1 MVLFSFLILGTA
13 FVFLGRSY
21 VISEYRGNMVSNAEE
36 VSHAAQALVRSGELT
51 SWDLRM
57 VISTL
62 AQSTGNHIFITDT
75 DGTVVSCSC
84 RNIACEH
91 LGRTLTGS
99 AMTQLRSDG
108 KLNLITS
115 LGGFYSSAHYV
126 VAQPINIGSAARI
139 VGYVFVTTNSAT
151 IIDGWRTFV
160 WVFLAASA
168 AVMMIALLLSLVT
181 SKRMAQPL
189 DEMAVAAKKF
199 AHGDF
204 SARVTDDGR
213 TDEVG
218 ALISAFNTM
227 ADSLETSEE
236 RRNAFIANVSH
247 ELKTPMTTI
256 AGFADGILDGTI
268 PKDQEDKY
276 LVTIADET
284 RRLSRLVRSMLDMSR
299 VESTGEDLTRR
310 REFDISDRIVSTM
323 LSFEARANDKQLDVD
338 LQLPED
344 PMLVLGDPDAIT
356 QVCYNLLDNAI
367 KFARE
372 RCASRSGRRRARPTS
387 PCATTAR
394 PSPPTTCRSSLTA
407 FTSPT
412 AAAALTATAWDSGCI
427 WSRASST
434 RMGRTSPSRAATGRR
449 SSCSRSRSQSPR
461 PSPPPSPKTPAAGA
475 DARVHELFAEFIE
488 CSFSIHKQHKIV
500 CYHQIVPWE
509 GHQHVRQRSQTGVR
523 LV

>member
-1 MVLFSFLILGTA
+1 MKSIYFKNFAATAAMVLFSFLILGTA

-256 AGFADGILDGTI
+256 SGFAEGILDGTI
-268 PKDQEDKY
+268 PPERERDSLEII
-276 LVTIADET
+276 VSET
-284 RRLSRLVRSMLDMSR
+284 RRLSRLVRRMLDLSR
-299 VESTGEDLTRR
+299 LNALTENITAQEQFDLT
-310 REFDISDRIVSTM
+310 ETVSQVLVSLEGKITG
-323 LSFEARANDKQLDVD
+323 RDLDVD
-338 LQLPED
+338 VKMPDEPLK
-344 PMLVLGDPDAIT
+344 VWGDPDSVT
-356 QVCYNLLDNAI
+356 QVCYNLLDNAA
-367 KFARE
+367 KFAAKGTTITVQITKKDGKAYTSIRNLGATIPPDE
-372 RCASRSGRRRARPTS
+372 LSLLFDRFHKADYSRSMDREGVGLGLYIVKTILGNLKENITVTS
-387 PCATTAR
+387 EDGVTNFTF
-394 PSPPTTCRSSLTA
+394 TLTLA
-407 FTSPT
+407 
-412 AAAALTATAWDSGCI
+412 
-427 WSRASST
+427 
-434 RMGRTSPSRAATGRR
+434 
-449 SSCSRSRSQSPR
+449 
-461 PSPPPSPKTPAAGA
+461 
-475 DARVHELFAEFIE
+475 
-488 CSFSIHKQHKIV
+488 
-500 CYHQIVPWE
+500 
-509 GHQHVRQRSQTGVR
+509 
-523 LV
+523 

>member
-1 MVLFSFLILGTA
+1 MVMFSFLILGTA

-21 VISEYRGNMVSNAEE
+21 VISEYRDNMVSNAEE
-36 VSHAAQALVRSGELT
+36 VSHAAQALVRDGEL
-51 SWDLRM
+51 SNWDLRM

-75 DGTVVSCSC
+75 DGTIVSCSC

-91 LGRTLTGS
+91 LGRTVGS
-99 AMTQLRSDG
+99 AQLTQLRSDG
-108 KLNLITS
+108 KFNLITN
-115 LGGFYSSAHYV
+115 LGGFYASPHYV
-126 VAQPINIGSAARI
+126 VAQPITIGTDARVI
-139 VGYVFVTTNSAT
+139 GYVFVATNSAT

-227 ADSLETSEE
+227 ADSLETSEQ

-268 PKDQEDKY
+268 GMIATDHAPHSAEEKSRGLEKSLMGVVGLETAFPILYTKLVKTGVLSLEKLIELMHTNPRNRFCVGTPLEEGQPASLTVYDLDKEY
-276 LVTIADET
+276 TINPDDFLSMGRATPFAGEKVFGACRLTMYHGSIAWKDET
-284 RRLSRLVRSMLDMSR
+284 L
-299 VESTGEDLTRR
+299 
-310 REFDISDRIVSTM
+310 
-323 LSFEARANDKQLDVD
+323 
-338 LQLPED
+338 
-344 PMLVLGDPDAIT
+344 
-356 QVCYNLLDNAI
+356 
-367 KFARE
+367 
-372 RCASRSGRRRARPTS
+372 
-387 PCATTAR
+387 
-394 PSPPTTCRSSLTA
+394 
-407 FTSPT
+407 
-412 AAAALTATAWDSGCI
+412 
-427 WSRASST
+427 
-434 RMGRTSPSRAATGRR
+434 
-449 SSCSRSRSQSPR
+449 
-461 PSPPPSPKTPAAGA
+461 
-475 DARVHELFAEFIE
+475 
-488 CSFSIHKQHKIV
+488 
-500 CYHQIVPWE
+500 
-509 GHQHVRQRSQTGVR
+509 
-523 LV
+523 

>member
-1 MVLFSFLILGTA
+1 MVMFSFLILGTA

-21 VISEYRGNMVSNAEE
+21 VISEYRDNMVSNAEE
-36 VSHAAQALVRSGELT
+36 VSHAAQALVRDGELS

-75 DGTVVSCSC
+75 DGTIVSCSC

-91 LGRTLTGS
+91 LGRTVGAASLV
-99 AMTQLRSDG
+99 QLRSDG
-108 KLNLITS
+108 KLNLITN

-126 VAQPINIGSAARI
+126 VAQPITIGTAARV
-139 VGYVFVTTNSAT
+139 VGYVFVATNSAT

-227 ADSLETSEE
+227 ADSLETSEQ

-268 PKDQEDKY
+268 PPEKERESLQ
-276 LVTIADET
+276 VISSET
-284 RRLSRLVRSMLDMSR
+284 RRLSRLVRRMLELSR
-299 VESTGEDLTRR
+299 LQSSERVAAQEQFDAAEILLRVLVSLETKITEKDLEVETH
-310 REFDISDRIVSTM
+310 
-323 LSFEARANDKQLDVD
+323 
-338 LQLPED
+338 LPHG
-344 PMLVLGDPDAIT
+344 PVMVWGDPDAVT
-356 QVCYNLLDNAI
+356 QVCYNLLDNAV
-367 KFARE
+367 KFASPKGLLTLKITTKAGKAYIAIGNQGETIPPEQLTHIFDRFHK
-372 RCASRSGRRRARPTS
+372 ADSSRSTHKDGVGLGLYIVKTLLNTYKEDIFVTS
-387 PCATTAR
+387 ENG
-394 PSPPTTCRSSLTA
+394 
-407 FTSPT
+407 FT
-412 AAAALTATAWDSGCI
+412 
-427 WSRASST
+427 
-434 RMGRTSPSRAATGRR
+434 
-449 SSCSRSRSQSPR
+449 
-461 PSPPPSPKTPAAGA
+461 
-475 DARVHELFAEFIE
+475 EFTFTLSE
-488 CSFSIHKQHKIV
+488 V
-500 CYHQIVPWE
+500 
-509 GHQHVRQRSQTGVR
+509 
-523 LV
+523 

>member
-126 VAQPINIGSAARI
+126 VAQPITIGSAARI

-256 AGFADGILDGTI
+256 AGFAEGILDGTI
-268 PKDQEDKY
+268 P
-276 LVTIADET
+276 
-284 RRLSRLVRSMLDMSR
+284 
-299 VESTGEDLTRR
+299 
-310 REFDISDRIVSTM
+310 
-323 LSFEARANDKQLDVD
+323 
-338 LQLPED
+338 PEKE
-344 PMLVLGDPDAIT
+344 G
-356 QVCYNLLDNAI
+356 
-367 KFARE
+367 
-372 RCASRSGRRRARPTS
+372 G
-387 PCATTAR
+387 
-394 PSPPTTCRSSLTA
+394 
-407 FTSPT
+407 
-412 AAAALTATAWDSGCI
+412 
-427 WSRASST
+427 
-434 RMGRTSPSRAATGRR
+434 
-449 SSCSRSRSQSPR
+449 
-461 PSPPPSPKTPAAGA
+461 GA
-475 DARVHELFAEFIE
+475 E
-488 CSFSIHKQHKIV
+488 C
-500 CYHQIVPWE
+500 
-509 GHQHVRQRSQTGVR
+509 GGVR
-523 LV
+523 DPEVYGACERGKEEWFCCLSSRTIDH

>member
-1 MVLFSFLILGTA
+1 MVMFSFLILGTA

-21 VISEYRGNMVSNAEE
+21 VISEYRDNMVSNAEE
-36 VSHAAQALVRSGELT
+36 VSHAAQALVRDGELS

-75 DGTVVSCSC
+75 DGTIVSCSC

-91 LGRTLTGS
+91 LGRTVGAASLV
-99 AMTQLRSDG
+99 QLRSDG
-108 KLNLITS
+108 KLNLITN

-126 VAQPINIGSAARI
+126 VAQPITIGTAARV
-139 VGYVFVTTNSAT
+139 VGYVFVATNSAT

-227 ADSLETSEE
+227 ADSLETSEQ

-256 AGFADGILDGTI
+256 SGFAEGILDGTI
-268 PKDQEDKY
+268 PPERERDSLEII
-276 LVTIADET
+276 VSET
-284 RRLSRLVRSMLDMSR
+284 RRLSRLVRRMLDLSR
-299 VESTGEDLTRR
+299 LNALTENITAQEQFDLT
-310 REFDISDRIVSTM
+310 ETVSQVLVSLEGKITG
-323 LSFEARANDKQLDVD
+323 RDLDVD
-338 LQLPED
+338 VKMPDEPLK
-344 PMLVLGDPDAIT
+344 VWGDPDSVT
-356 QVCYNLLDNAI
+356 QVCYNLLDNAA
-367 KFARE
+367 KFAAKGTTITVQITKKDGKAYTSIRNLGATIPPDE
-372 RCASRSGRRRARPTS
+372 LSLLFDRFHKADYSRSMDREGVGLGLYIVKTILGNLKENITVTS
-387 PCATTAR
+387 EDGVTNFTF
-394 PSPPTTCRSSLTA
+394 TLTLA
-407 FTSPT
+407 
-412 AAAALTATAWDSGCI
+412 
-427 WSRASST
+427 
-434 RMGRTSPSRAATGRR
+434 
-449 SSCSRSRSQSPR
+449 
-461 PSPPPSPKTPAAGA
+461 
-475 DARVHELFAEFIE
+475 
-488 CSFSIHKQHKIV
+488 
-500 CYHQIVPWE
+500 
-509 GHQHVRQRSQTGVR
+509 
-523 LV
+523 

>member
-1 MVLFSFLILGTA
+1 MKSIYFKNFAATAAMVMFSFLILGAA

-21 VISEYRGNMVSNAEE
+21 VISEYRDNMVSNAGE
-36 VSHAAQALVRSGELT
+36 VSHAAQALVRDGEL
-51 SWDLRM
+51 SNWDLRM

-75 DGTVVSCSC
+75 DGTIVSCSC

-91 LGRTLTGS
+91 LGRTIGTAS
-99 AMTQLRSDG
+99 MIQLRSDG
-108 KLNLITS
+108 KLNLITN
-115 LGGFYSSAHYV
+115 LGGFYASAHYV
-126 VAQPINIGSAARI
+126 VAQPITIGTAARV

-227 ADSLETSEE
+227 ADSLETSEQ

-256 AGFADGILDGTI
+256 SGFAEGILDGTI
-268 PKDQEDKY
+268 PPERERDSLEII
-276 LVTIADET
+276 VSET
-284 RRLSRLVRSMLDMSR
+284 RRLSRLVRRMLDLSR
-299 VESTGEDLTRR
+299 LNALTENITAQEQFDLT
-310 REFDISDRIVSTM
+310 ETVSQVLVSLEGKITG
-323 LSFEARANDKQLDVD
+323 RDLDVD
-338 LQLPED
+338 VKMPDEPLK
-344 PMLVLGDPDAIT
+344 VWGDPDSVT
-356 QVCYNLLDNAI
+356 QVCYNLLDNAA
-367 KFARE
+367 KFAAKGTTITVQITKKDGKAYTSIRNLGATIPPDE
-372 RCASRSGRRRARPTS
+372 LSLLFDRFHKADYSRSMDREGVGLGLYIVKTILGNLKENITVTS
-387 PCATTAR
+387 EDGVTNFTF
-394 PSPPTTCRSSLTA
+394 TLTLA
-407 FTSPT
+407 
-412 AAAALTATAWDSGCI
+412 
-427 WSRASST
+427 
-434 RMGRTSPSRAATGRR
+434 
-449 SSCSRSRSQSPR
+449 
-461 PSPPPSPKTPAAGA
+461 
-475 DARVHELFAEFIE
+475 
-488 CSFSIHKQHKIV
+488 
-500 CYHQIVPWE
+500 
-509 GHQHVRQRSQTGVR
+509 
-523 LV
+523 